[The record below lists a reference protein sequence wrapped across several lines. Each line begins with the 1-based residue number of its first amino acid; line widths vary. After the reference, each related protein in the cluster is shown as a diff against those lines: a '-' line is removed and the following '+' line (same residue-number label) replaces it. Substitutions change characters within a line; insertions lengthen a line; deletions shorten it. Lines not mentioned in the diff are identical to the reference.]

1 MPRQTPDWGAA
12 LQHQRSSACQ
22 DFGAVVLW
30 NGCLSAEVCARV
42 QAPKHCAMLAL
53 RGEDS
58 PQGSAT
64 DLLRGA
70 GGRQRPQHLH
80 LPRRRRRQRG
90 VGAGLGGAGGGARR
104 ARACNMRVGD
114 VKAAECGGDLQAD
127 AICRCASACAV
138 LLTTCHWVH
147 GPYVEVHR
155 MSDWLTYSRA
165 ANLEELCDRDALH
178 VAGGVRQLEGH
189 KCFTSAT
196 AVLRLSAGM
205 RCRDAE
211 ACGWQRR
218 PCLLFQRRGKQRC
231 RGLESRLCV
240 SLCTHRSK
248 GDGGVARLVGDLSIG
263 AANGSAAVKLKG
275 GLPWAAAVCRRVE
288 GQPRAVLNEARQL
301 GWPSCKG
308 QQRGSASSD
317 VQNARQPASASGT
330 PPTAAVQDVRC
341 VATRPGVPMP

>member
-1 MPRQTPDWGAA
+1 
-12 LQHQRSSACQ
+12 
-22 DFGAVVLW
+22 
-30 NGCLSAEVCARV
+30 
-42 QAPKHCAMLAL
+42 
-53 RGEDS
+53 
-58 PQGSAT
+58 
-64 DLLRGA
+64 
-70 GGRQRPQHLH
+70 
-80 LPRRRRRQRG
+80 
-90 VGAGLGGAGGGARR
+90 
-104 ARACNMRVGD
+104 
-114 VKAAECGGDLQAD
+114 
-127 AICRCASACAV
+127 
-138 LLTTCHWVH
+138 
-147 GPYVEVHR
+147 

-218 PCLLFQRRGKQRC
+218 PCLPFQRRGKQRC

-263 AANGSAAVKLKG
+263 AANGSAAIELEG
-275 GLPWAAAVCRRVE
+275 GLPWAAAVYRQVK

-308 QQRGSASSD
+308 QHAGVRQATSRMHASLQVRPAPLQQRLCKMCA
-317 VQNARQPASASGT
+317 VLQPAPGCRGPEWLQDFEPAAAAALQQRYSGT
-330 PPTAAVQDVRC
+330 AAQQQQQVTCGDAHIATQALPVPKVRGHDPHLRPRDIHICSATGSMRLRTACSWVLPAPLAACESAAAATSWCARAAARC
-341 VATRPGVPMP
+341 RRRSVKGRAGKRR